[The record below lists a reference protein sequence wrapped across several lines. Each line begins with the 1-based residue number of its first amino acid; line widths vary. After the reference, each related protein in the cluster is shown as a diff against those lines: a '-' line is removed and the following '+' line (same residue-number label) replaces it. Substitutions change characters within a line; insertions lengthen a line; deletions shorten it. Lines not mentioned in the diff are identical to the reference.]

1 MSSLSAHSTR
11 CRALH
16 HLRRTANGTSAS
28 RRAPVRPTAT
38 SIKPSSSSSYTNA
51 VQLTTA
57 DPADMSQ
64 AKLGFERELNTLPTV
79 TDAVREGACT
89 DTAKRNFHASVGFAQ
104 ARYFENLCAS
114 SKAIHIVSSEKFD
127 LPQTGCCGGVSQS
140 VRFQLG
146 GSRLDQNK
154 DVNRVTGTVVERLGD
169 ERVRIASTATGSVF
183 GEICFP
189 LDGEVDPKA
198 GPTSVDSMVATM
210 QALFMSIEEPAVLE
224 SVQCLMEKGSDDR
237 SVFEGEERVNKY
249 HTGMIPK
256 PVTTI
261 HRGSCTSSSP
271 TPEAQKAAINM
282 AQRMWAT
289 PGYADDTALMGEVCE
304 RVTDIFARG
313 VEGAAMVAHPS
324 GTDAE
329 NIPLMHAILT
339 SRRIARE
346 TRDQRTV
353 VQRGDDRPAS
363 QQITEGDMGSVTNIV
378 VAAGEVG
385 SGTARACEGRFF
397 SSRIPIGGSTVENSS
412 ELPDLSK
419 LARME
424 VHEMVC
430 RCEAIGMLRDDYD
443 AMVEEAARSALHS
456 DPAKVVVLHMVAGSK
471 TGMTVPSEAC
481 VARLTAEFG
490 TDRLVCVLDC
500 CQMRHK
506 ASLIP
511 RWLDEHGFAL
521 VTASKFYAG
530 PSFAGGVLMSGG
542 RIADMNGM
550 LESEPTS
557 VQAAFANAS
566 ASYLTPHDVGQ
577 VIPRLTAML
586 PAGPCNYGLLL
597 RWASGLFEMER
608 VDAAI
613 EAAGGHDAA
622 GEAMRTWVTAVRGM
636 VDAAHADELERLPVE
651 DYDAE
656 GADYQ
661 MGGINSIVALRLRS
675 DAASPFLNAN
685 ELKEVYGF
693 MYADSSGVLPPGT
706 LTAEEEAV
714 MARRV
719 LLGQPVAMPD
729 GSAVLRTCMGAPQF
743 AALLSGAEPL
753 AEMLEVD
760 AVVLAK
766 LALCARHFKGLQA
779 ASA

>member
-1 MSSLSAHSTR
+1 M
-11 CRALH
+11 
-16 HLRRTANGTSAS
+16 
-28 RRAPVRPTAT
+28 
-38 SIKPSSSSSYTNA
+38 
-51 VQLTTA
+51 
-57 DPADMSQ
+57 
-64 AKLGFERELNTLPTV
+64 
-79 TDAVREGACT
+79 
-89 DTAKRNFHASVGFAQ
+89 
-104 ARYFENLCAS
+104 
-114 SKAIHIVSSEKFD
+114 
-127 LPQTGCCGGVSQS
+127 
-140 VRFQLG
+140 RFQLG
-146 GSRLDQNK
+146 GPRLDNTT
-154 DVNRVTGTVVERLGD
+154 DVNRVTGTVIEKLGD
-169 ERVRIASTATGSVF
+169 HRVRIEVSPAGSVV

-189 LDGEVDPKA
+189 LDAERS
-198 GPTSVDSMVATM
+198 TSTSTSSSSVDSMVSTM
-210 QALFMSIEEPAVLE
+210 QALFMSIEEPAVVE

-256 PVTTI
+256 PATTI

-271 TPEAQKAAINM
+271 TPEAQEAAINM

-304 RVTDIFARG
+304 RVTNIFARG
-313 VEGAAMVAHPS
+313 VDGAAMVAHPS

-339 SRRIARE
+339 SRQLART

-353 VQRGDDRPAS
+353 VQRGDDRPAP
-363 QQITEGDMGSVTNIV
+363 QQITKGDMGSVTSIV

-412 ELPDLSK
+412 ELPDLGK
-419 LARME
+419 LARLE

-430 RCEAIGMLRDDYD
+430 RCEAIGMLRNDYD
-443 AMVEEAARSALHS
+443 AMVSEAVRSALHS

-471 TGMTVPSEAC
+471 TGMTVPSEQC
-481 VARLTAEFG
+481 VAELSAEFG

-500 CQMRHK
+500 CQMRHQET
-506 ASLIP
+506 LIP
-511 RWLDEHGFAL
+511 RWLNEHGFAL

-530 PSFAGGVLMSGG
+530 PSFAGGVLMSGS
-542 RIADMNGM
+542 RITEMNDM
-550 LESEPTS
+550 LESEPVS

-566 ASYLTPHDVGQ
+566 ASYLTPHDVGP
-577 VIPRLTAML
+577 VVPRLTAML

-613 EAAGGHDAA
+613 EAAGGPDAA
-622 GEAMRTWVTAVRGM
+622 GDAMRSWVTAVRAM
-636 VDAAHADELERLPVE
+636 VDAEHADELERLPVE
-651 DYDAE
+651 DYSAD
-656 GADYQ
+656 GVDYQ
-661 MGGINSIVALRLRS
+661 MGGINSIVSLRLRA
-675 DAASPFLNAN
+675 DKASPFLNAG

-693 MYADSSGVLPPGT
+693 MYGDSSGLLPPGT
-706 LTAEEEAV
+706 LTEAEEAV
-714 MARRV
+714 MARRI

-743 AALLSGAEPL
+743 AALLSGTEPL
-753 AEMLEVD
+753 EEMLMTD
-760 AVVLAK
+760 AVVLSK
-766 LALCARHFKGLQA
+766 LALCARHFKALKA
-779 ASA
+779 AAAAH